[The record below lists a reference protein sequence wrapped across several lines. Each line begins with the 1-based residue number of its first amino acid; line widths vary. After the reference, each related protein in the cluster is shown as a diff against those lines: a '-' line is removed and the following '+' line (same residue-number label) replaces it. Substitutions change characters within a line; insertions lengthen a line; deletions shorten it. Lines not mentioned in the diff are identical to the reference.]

1 MRELF
6 DITPH
11 STGPGF
17 RMRLKT
23 GEIDVPDGR
32 GGYIVSSGM
41 GSGKTES
48 IKSLIR
54 HKHDE
59 GILYCVDTKD
69 ELEKMFGW
77 IVENLVVE
85 GVLRMED
92 VMIISSDP
100 GRADF
105 LGQYRDNPGV
115 LMEKKVILI
124 THVRFWT
131 DLINHFLIYK
141 PQKEVAPFDGDFR
154 TLMGRDDLRGYVI
167 FDETPTFI
175 NPFVEFD
182 RSMLGIFGKTDE
194 NGNIVCKPPEELGRY
209 YDLFIR
215 GGKNDLFNQAY
226 RINRMKRDVVLGL
239 IPKYYGSWV
248 MSDTDKVGITFYPVD
263 LCPGGMTISTHILI
277 FEGAGNILFR
287 GSTRFTLLDTESKYN
302 TVTDFRRMDFGLSRK
317 CFDEAGFGTFVKR
330 IGRLIDKPSL
340 IVCWKDING
349 DDDGPGKSGYAE
361 RFRRL
366 LVAEG
371 VDPGLFTVTYYGATD
386 NKSTNSYRDVEQIL
400 LCGDWNLPNTESA
413 KIRRAYGTST
423 DPHSQKDWYFSQL
436 ITRIGIRKHIE
447 GEVYTVWH
455 TDDFDERFIER
466 MDAYFNENRVIG
478 KASVSHND
486 WEKRLDGMKIRSNI
500 KEEIRLLARYDKDM
514 QRAITAHPEGMKDTL
529 ATVYV
534 LLHTFQNHGESLVGG
549 FYILRQHFF
558 LIGVGK
564 VKDGVRVFLTQ
575 LQFLLPLDGGG
586 EIALFITCLG
596 SYVT

>member
-59 GILYCVDTKD
+59 GILYCVDTRD

-105 LGQYRDNPGV
+105 LGQYRDNPEV

-141 PQKEVAPFDGDFR
+141 PGKEVDPFDGDFR

-194 NGNIVCKPPEELGRY
+194 NGNIICKPPEELGRY

-215 GGKNDLFNQAY
+215 GGRNDLFNQAY

-302 TVTDFRRMDFGLSRK
+302 TVTEFRKMDFGLSRK
-317 CFDEAGFGTFVKR
+317 CFDEAGFGIFVER
-330 IGRLIDKPSL
+330 IGRLIDKPTL

-361 RFRRL
+361 RFKRL

-386 NKSTNSYRDVEQIL
+386 NKSTNSYRDVGQIL

-447 GEVYTVWH
+447 GEVYTVWY

-514 QRAITAHPEGMKDTL
+514 QRAITMDSEYTKEVTFCYLEMIGIKRGKRERGRYKALID
-529 ATVYV
+529 V
-534 LLHTFQNHGESLVGG
+534 LKTMGINLV
-549 FYILRQHFF
+549 
-558 LIGVGK
+558 
-564 VKDGVRVFLTQ
+564 
-575 LQFLLPLDGGG
+575 
-586 EIALFITCLG
+586 IA
-596 SYVT
+596 

>member
-17 RMRLKT
+17 RMKLKT
-23 GEIDVPDGR
+23 GEIDVPDES

-59 GILYCVDTKD
+59 GILYCVDTRD

-105 LGQYRDNPGV
+105 LGQYRDNPEV

-215 GGKNDLFNQAY
+215 GGRNDLFNQAY
-226 RINRMKRDVVLGL
+226 RINRMKRDVVLRL

-287 GSTRFTLLDTESKYN
+287 GSTRFTLLDTENKYN
-302 TVTDFRRMDFGLSRK
+302 TVTEFRKTDFGLSRK
-317 CFDEAGFGTFVKR
+317 CFDEVRFGEFVKR
-330 IGRLIDKPSL
+330 ISKLIDKPSL
-340 IVCWKDING
+340 VVCWKDING

-361 RFRRL
+361 RFKRL

-371 VDPGLFTVTYYGATD
+371 VDPNLFTVTYYGATD
-386 NKSTNSYRDVEQIL
+386 NKSTNSYRDIEQIF

-413 KIRRAYGTST
+413 RIRRAYGTTT
-423 DPHSQKDWYFSQL
+423 DSHNQKDWYFSQL

-447 GEVYTVWH
+447 GEVYTVWY
-455 TDDFDERFIER
+455 TDDFDGRFIER
-466 MDAYFNENRVIG
+466 MDAYFNENRVADR
-478 KASVSHND
+478 KSVSNTD
-486 WEKRLDGMKIRSNI
+486 WEKRLEGMRIRSNI
-500 KEEIRLLARYDKDM
+500 KEEIRLLAKYDKDM
-514 QRAITAHPEGMKDTL
+514 QRAITMNDEYTKEVTFCYLDMIGIKRSARERRYYRKLIETL
-529 ATVYV
+529 GKLKIT
-534 LLHTFQNHGESLVGG
+534 LV
-549 FYILRQHFF
+549 IQ
-558 LIGVGK
+558 
-564 VKDGVRVFLTQ
+564 
-575 LQFLLPLDGGG
+575 
-586 EIALFITCLG
+586 
-596 SYVT
+596 

>member
-1 MRELF
+1 MISGKEAAMRERF

-59 GILYCVDTKD
+59 GILYCVDTRD

-105 LGQYRDNPGV
+105 LGQYRDNPEV

-215 GGKNDLFNQAY
+215 GGRNDLFNQAY
-226 RINRMKRDVVLGL
+226 RINRMKRDVVLRL

-302 TVTDFRRMDFGLSRK
+302 TVTDFKRMDFGLSRK

-361 RFRRL
+361 RFKRL

-447 GEVYTVWH
+447 GEVYTVWY

-486 WEKRLDGMKIRSNI
+486 WEKRLEGMKIRSNI
-500 KEEIRLLARYDKDM
+500 KEEIRLMARYDKDM
-514 QRAITAHPEGMKDTL
+514 QRAITMDSEYTKEVTFAYLEMIGIKRYVRERRKYDRLLETL
-529 ATVYV
+529 NKLKIT
-534 LLHTFQNHGESLVGG
+534 LV
-549 FYILRQHFF
+549 I
-558 LIGVGK
+558 K
-564 VKDGVRVFLTQ
+564 
-575 LQFLLPLDGGG
+575 
-586 EIALFITCLG
+586 
-596 SYVT
+596 

>member
-115 LMEKKVILI
+115 IMEKKVILI

-141 PQKEVAPFDGDFR
+141 PRKEVAPFDGDFR

-215 GGKNDLFNQAY
+215 GGRNDLFNQAY

-239 IPKYYGSWV
+239 IPKYYGSWM

-263 LCPGGMTISTHILI
+263 LCPGGMTISTHVLI

-436 ITRIGIRKHIE
+436 ITRIGIRKHIQ
-447 GEVYTVWH
+447 GEVYTVWY

-486 WEKRLDGMKIRSNI
+486 REKRLEGMKIRSNI

-514 QRAITAHPEGMKDTL
+514 QRAITMDSEYTKEVTFCYLEMIGIKRGKRERGRYKALID
-529 ATVYV
+529 V
-534 LLHTFQNHGESLVGG
+534 LKTMGINLV
-549 FYILRQHFF
+549 
-558 LIGVGK
+558 
-564 VKDGVRVFLTQ
+564 
-575 LQFLLPLDGGG
+575 
-586 EIALFITCLG
+586 IA
-596 SYVT
+596 

>member
-1 MRELF
+1 MISGKEAAMRELF

-514 QRAITAHPEGMKDTL
+514 QRAITMDSEYTKEVTFCYLEMIGIKRGKRERGRYKALID
-529 ATVYV
+529 V
-534 LLHTFQNHGESLVGG
+534 LKTMGINLV
-549 FYILRQHFF
+549 
-558 LIGVGK
+558 
-564 VKDGVRVFLTQ
+564 
-575 LQFLLPLDGGG
+575 
-586 EIALFITCLG
+586 IA
-596 SYVT
+596 

>member
-69 ELEKMFGW
+69 GLEKMFGW

-92 VMIISSDP
+92 VMIISSAP

-105 LGQYRDNPGV
+105 LGQYRDNPGM
-115 LMEKKVILI
+115 LMEKKILLI

-194 NGNIVCKPPEELGRY
+194 NGDIVCKPPEELGRY

-215 GGKNDLFNQAY
+215 GGRNDLFNQSY

-239 IPKYYGSWV
+239 IPKYYGSWM
-248 MSDTDKVGITFYPVD
+248 MSDTDRVGITFYPVD

-302 TVTDFRRMDFGLSRK
+302 TVTEFRKMDFGLSRK
-317 CFDEAGFGTFVKR
+317 CFDEVGFGTFVKR

-371 VDPGLFTVTYYGATD
+371 VDSGLFTVTYYGATD

-514 QRAITAHPEGMKDTL
+514 QRAITMDSEYTKEVTFCYLEEILGIKRSARERRYYKKLIEALGRLKITL
-529 ATVYV
+529 VI
-534 LLHTFQNHGESLVGG
+534 Q
-549 FYILRQHFF
+549 
-558 LIGVGK
+558 
-564 VKDGVRVFLTQ
+564 
-575 LQFLLPLDGGG
+575 
-586 EIALFITCLG
+586 
-596 SYVT
+596 

>member
-92 VMIISSDP
+92 VMIISSAP

-141 PQKEVAPFDGDFR
+141 PRKEVAPFDGDFR

-215 GGKNDLFNQAY
+215 GGRNDLFNQAY

-317 CFDEAGFGTFVKR
+317 CFDEKGFGTFVKR

-466 MDAYFNENRVIG
+466 MDTYFNENRVIG

-486 WEKRLDGMKIRSNI
+486 WEKRLDGMRIRSNI
-500 KEEIRLLARYDKDM
+500 KEEIRLLAKYDKDM
-514 QRAITAHPEGMKDTL
+514 QRAITMDSEYTKEVTFAYLEMIGIKRGKRERGRYKALID
-529 ATVYV
+529 V
-534 LLHTFQNHGESLVGG
+534 LKTMGINLV
-549 FYILRQHFF
+549 
-558 LIGVGK
+558 
-564 VKDGVRVFLTQ
+564 
-575 LQFLLPLDGGG
+575 
-586 EIALFITCLG
+586 IA
-596 SYVT
+596 

>member
-6 DITPH
+6 DIIPH

-23 GEIDVPDGR
+23 GEIDVPDES

-54 HKHDE
+54 HKHSE
-59 GILYCVDTKD
+59 GILYCVDTRD

-105 LGQYRDNPGV
+105 LGQYRDNPEV

-141 PQKEVAPFDGDFR
+141 PGKEVAPFDGDFR
-154 TLMGRDDLRGYVI
+154 TLMGRDDLRGYII

-194 NGNIVCKPPEELGRY
+194 NGNITCKSPEEMNRY

-215 GGKNDLFNQAY
+215 GGRNDLFNQAY
-226 RINRMKRDVVLGL
+226 RINRIKRDVVLGL
-239 IPKYYGSWV
+239 IPKYYDSWM
-248 MSDTDKVGITFYPVD
+248 MSDTDRVGITFYPVD
-263 LCPGGMTISTHILI
+263 LCPEGMTISTHILI

-287 GSTRFTLLDTESKYN
+287 GSTRFTLLDTENKYN
-302 TVTDFRRMDFGLSRK
+302 TVTEFRKMDFGLSRK
-317 CFDEAGFGTFVKR
+317 CFDEVRFGEFVKR
-330 IGRLIDKPSL
+330 ISKLIDKPSL
-340 IVCWKDING
+340 VVCWKDING

-371 VDPGLFTVTYYGATD
+371 VGPDLFTVTYYGATD
-386 NKSTNSYRDVEQIL
+386 NKSTNSYRDIEQIF

-413 KIRRAYGTST
+413 KIRRAYGTTT

-447 GEVYTVWH
+447 GEVYTVWY
-455 TDDFDERFIER
+455 TDDFDGRFIER
-466 MDAYFNENRVIG
+466 MDAYFNENRVADR
-478 KASVSHND
+478 KSVSNTD
-486 WEKRLDGMKIRSNI
+486 WEKKLEGMRIRSNI
-500 KEEIRLLARYDKDM
+500 KEEIRLLAKYDKDI
-514 QRAITAHPEGMKDTL
+514 QKAITMDDEYTKEVTFAYLEMIGIKRYVRERRKYDRLVETL
-529 ATVYV
+529 SK
-534 LLHTFQNHGESLVGG
+534 L
-549 FYILRQHFF
+549 
-558 LIGVGK
+558 K
-564 VKDGVRVFLTQ
+564 
-575 LQFLLPLDGGG
+575 
-586 EIALFITCLG
+586 IALVIK
-596 SYVT
+596 

>member
-77 IVENLVVE
+77 IVENLVME

-141 PQKEVAPFDGDFR
+141 PRKEVAPFDGDFR

-215 GGKNDLFNQAY
+215 GGRNDLFNQAY

-317 CFDEAGFGTFVKR
+317 CFDEKGFGTFVKR

-486 WEKRLDGMKIRSNI
+486 WEKRLEGMKIRSNI

-514 QRAITAHPEGMKDTL
+514 QRAITMDSEYTKEVTFAYLEMIGIKRYVRERRKYDRLLETL
-529 ATVYV
+529 SKLKIT
-534 LLHTFQNHGESLVGG
+534 LV
-549 FYILRQHFF
+549 I
-558 LIGVGK
+558 K
-564 VKDGVRVFLTQ
+564 
-575 LQFLLPLDGGG
+575 
-586 EIALFITCLG
+586 
-596 SYVT
+596 

>member
-141 PQKEVAPFDGDFR
+141 PQKEVAPFDCDFR

-486 WEKRLDGMKIRSNI
+486 WEKRLEGMKIRSNI

-514 QRAITAHPEGMKDTL
+514 QRAITMDSEYTKEVTFCYLEMIGIKRGKRERGRYKALID
-529 ATVYV
+529 V
-534 LLHTFQNHGESLVGG
+534 LKTMGINLV
-549 FYILRQHFF
+549 
-558 LIGVGK
+558 
-564 VKDGVRVFLTQ
+564 
-575 LQFLLPLDGGG
+575 
-586 EIALFITCLG
+586 IA
-596 SYVT
+596 

>member
-23 GEIDVPDGR
+23 GEIDVPDES

-59 GILYCVDTKD
+59 GILYCVDTRD

-105 LGQYRDNPGV
+105 LGQYRDNPEI

-141 PQKEVAPFDGDFR
+141 PGKEVDPFDGDFR
-154 TLMGRDDLRGYVI
+154 ALMRRDDLRRYII

-194 NGNIVCKPPEELGRY
+194 NGNIVCKPPEELDRY

-215 GGKNDLFNQAY
+215 GGRNDLFNQAY

-239 IPKYYGSWV
+239 IPKYYGSWM
-248 MSDTDKVGITFYPVD
+248 MSDTDRVGITFYPVD
-263 LCPGGMTISTHILI
+263 LCPEGMTISTHVLI

-302 TVTDFRRMDFGLSRK
+302 TVTEFRKMDFGLSRK
-317 CFDEAGFGTFVKR
+317 CFDEVGFGTFVKR

-386 NKSTNSYRDVEQIL
+386 NKSTNSYRDVEQIF

-413 KIRRAYGTST
+413 KIRRAYGTTT

-447 GEVYTVWH
+447 GEVYTVWY
-455 TDDFDERFIER
+455 TDDFDDRFIER
-466 MDAYFNENRVIG
+466 MDAYFNENRVVDR
-478 KASVSHND
+478 KSVSHND
-486 WEKRLDGMKIRSNI
+486 WEKRLEGMKIRSNL
-500 KEEIRLLARYDKDM
+500 KDEIILLARYDKDM
-514 QRAITAHPEGMKDTL
+514 QKAITMDDEYTKEVTFVYLEMIGIKRYVRERRKYDRLVETL
-529 ATVYV
+529 SKLKIT
-534 LLHTFQNHGESLVGG
+534 LV
-549 FYILRQHFF
+549 I
-558 LIGVGK
+558 K
-564 VKDGVRVFLTQ
+564 
-575 LQFLLPLDGGG
+575 
-586 EIALFITCLG
+586 
-596 SYVT
+596 

>member
-17 RMRLKT
+17 RMGLKT
-23 GEIDVPDGR
+23 GEIDVPDES

-54 HKHDE
+54 HKHSE
-59 GILYCVDTKD
+59 GILYCVDTRD

-105 LGQYRDNPGV
+105 LGQYRDNPEV

-141 PQKEVAPFDGDFR
+141 PGKEVDPFDGDFR
-154 TLMGRDDLRGYVI
+154 ALMGRDDLRGYVI

-175 NPFVEFD
+175 SPFVEFD

-215 GGKNDLFNQAY
+215 GGRNDLFNQAY

-239 IPKYYGSWV
+239 IPKYYGSWM

-263 LCPGGMTISTHILI
+263 LCPEGMTISTHILI

-287 GSTRFTLLDTESKYN
+287 GSTRFTLLDTENKYN

-386 NKSTNSYRDVEQIL
+386 NKSTNSYRDARQII

-413 KIRRAYGTST
+413 KIRRAYGTTT

-447 GEVYTVWH
+447 GEVYTVWY

-466 MDAYFNENRVIG
+466 MDAYFNENRVVDR
-478 KASVSHND
+478 KSVSHND
-486 WEKRLDGMKIRSNI
+486 WEKRLEGMKIRSNL
-500 KEEIRLLARYDKDM
+500 KDEIILLARYDKDM
-514 QRAITAHPEGMKDTL
+514 QKAITMDDEYTKEVTFVYLEMIGIKRYVRERRKYDRLVETL
-529 ATVYV
+529 SKLKIT
-534 LLHTFQNHGESLVGG
+534 LV
-549 FYILRQHFF
+549 I
-558 LIGVGK
+558 K
-564 VKDGVRVFLTQ
+564 
-575 LQFLLPLDGGG
+575 
-586 EIALFITCLG
+586 
-596 SYVT
+596 

>member
-386 NKSTNSYRDVEQIL
+386 NKSTNSYRDVEQIF

-413 KIRRAYGTST
+413 KIRRAYGTTT

-447 GEVYTVWH
+447 GEVYTVWY

-466 MDAYFNENRVIG
+466 MDAYFNENRVVDR
-478 KASVSHND
+478 KSVSHND
-486 WEKRLDGMKIRSNI
+486 WEKRLEGMKIRSNL
-500 KEEIRLLARYDKDM
+500 KDEIILLARYDKDM
-514 QRAITAHPEGMKDTL
+514 QKAITMDDEYTKEVTFVYLEMIGIKRYVRERRKYDRLVETL
-529 ATVYV
+529 SKLKIT
-534 LLHTFQNHGESLVGG
+534 LV
-549 FYILRQHFF
+549 I
-558 LIGVGK
+558 K
-564 VKDGVRVFLTQ
+564 
-575 LQFLLPLDGGG
+575 
-586 EIALFITCLG
+586 
-596 SYVT
+596 

>member
-1 MRELF
+1 MISGKEAAMRELF

-59 GILYCVDTKD
+59 GILYCVDTRD

-105 LGQYRDNPGV
+105 LGQYRDNPEV

-215 GGKNDLFNQAY
+215 GGRNDLFNQAY
-226 RINRMKRDVVLGL
+226 GINRMKRDVVLRL

-302 TVTDFRRMDFGLSRK
+302 TVTDFKRMDFGLSRK

-361 RFRRL
+361 RFKRL

-447 GEVYTVWH
+447 GEVYTVWY

-486 WEKRLDGMKIRSNI
+486 WEKRLEGMKIRSNI
-500 KEEIRLLARYDKDM
+500 KEEIRLMARYDKDM
-514 QRAITAHPEGMKDTL
+514 QRAITMDSEYTKEVTFAYLEMIGIKRYVRERRKYDRLLETL
-529 ATVYV
+529 NKLKIT
-534 LLHTFQNHGESLVGG
+534 LV
-549 FYILRQHFF
+549 I
-558 LIGVGK
+558 K
-564 VKDGVRVFLTQ
+564 
-575 LQFLLPLDGGG
+575 
-586 EIALFITCLG
+586 
-596 SYVT
+596 

>member
-6 DITPH
+6 DIIPH

-23 GEIDVPDGR
+23 GEIDVPDES

-54 HKHDE
+54 HKHSE
-59 GILYCVDTKD
+59 GILYCVDTRD

-105 LGQYRDNPGV
+105 LGQYRDNPEV

-141 PQKEVAPFDGDFR
+141 PGKEVDPFDGDFR
-154 TLMGRDDLRGYVI
+154 ALMGRDDLRGYVI

-175 NPFVEFD
+175 SPFVEFD

-215 GGKNDLFNQAY
+215 GGRNDLFNQAY

-239 IPKYYGSWV
+239 IPKYYGSWM

-263 LCPGGMTISTHILI
+263 LCPEGMTISTHILI

-386 NKSTNSYRDVEQIL
+386 NKSTNSYRDIEQIL

-486 WEKRLDGMKIRSNI
+486 WEKRLEGMKIRSNL
-500 KEEIRLLARYDKDM
+500 KDEIILLARYDKDM
-514 QRAITAHPEGMKDTL
+514 QKAITMDDEYTKEVTFAYLEEILGIRRSARERRYYRKLIEALGRLKITL
-529 ATVYV
+529 VI
-534 LLHTFQNHGESLVGG
+534 Q
-549 FYILRQHFF
+549 
-558 LIGVGK
+558 
-564 VKDGVRVFLTQ
+564 
-575 LQFLLPLDGGG
+575 
-586 EIALFITCLG
+586 
-596 SYVT
+596 

>member
-1 MRELF
+1 MISGKEAAMRELF

-59 GILYCVDTKD
+59 GILYCVDTRD

-105 LGQYRDNPGV
+105 LGQYRDNPEV

-154 TLMGRDDLRGYVI
+154 TLMGRDDLREYVI

-215 GGKNDLFNQAY
+215 GGRNDLFNQAY
-226 RINRMKRDVVLGL
+226 RINRMKRDVVLRL

-302 TVTDFRRMDFGLSRK
+302 TVTDFKRMDFGLSRK

-361 RFRRL
+361 RFKRL

-447 GEVYTVWH
+447 GEVYTVWY

-500 KEEIRLLARYDKDM
+500 KEEIRLMARYDKDM
-514 QRAITAHPEGMKDTL
+514 QRAITMDSEYTKEVTFAYLEMIGIKRYVRERRKYDRLLETL
-529 ATVYV
+529 NKLKIT
-534 LLHTFQNHGESLVGG
+534 LV
-549 FYILRQHFF
+549 I
-558 LIGVGK
+558 K
-564 VKDGVRVFLTQ
+564 
-575 LQFLLPLDGGG
+575 
-586 EIALFITCLG
+586 
-596 SYVT
+596 

>member
-59 GILYCVDTKD
+59 GILYCVDTRD

-105 LGQYRDNPGV
+105 LGQYRDNPEV

-215 GGKNDLFNQAY
+215 GGRNDLFNQAY
-226 RINRMKRDVVLGL
+226 RINRMKRDVVLRL

-302 TVTDFRRMDFGLSRK
+302 TVTDFKRMDFGLSRK

-361 RFRRL
+361 RFKRL

-447 GEVYTVWH
+447 GEVYTVWY

-486 WEKRLDGMKIRSNI
+486 WEKRLEGMKIRSNI
-500 KEEIRLLARYDKDM
+500 KEEIRLMARYDKPDLKI
-514 QRAITAHPEGMKDTL
+514 AVITVTTATPAVEPDYCKYHNRTLIRFPWSIDYKKMK
-529 ATVYV
+529 
-534 LLHTFQNHGESLVGG
+534 
-549 FYILRQHFF
+549 
-558 LIGVGK
+558 
-564 VKDGVRVFLTQ
+564 
-575 LQFLLPLDGGG
+575 P
-586 EIALFITCLG
+586 
-596 SYVT
+596 

>member
-194 NGNIVCKPPEELGRY
+194 NGNIVCKPPEELDRY

-215 GGKNDLFNQAY
+215 GGRNDLFNQAY

-239 IPKYYGSWV
+239 IPKYYGSWM

-263 LCPGGMTISTHILI
+263 LCPEDMTISTHVLI

-330 IGRLIDKPSL
+330 IGRLIDNPSL
-340 IVCWKDING
+340 IVCWKDIDG

-371 VDPGLFTVTYYGATD
+371 VGPGLFTVTYYGATD

-436 ITRIGIRKHIE
+436 ITRIGIRKHIQ
-447 GEVYTVWH
+447 GEVYTVWY
-455 TDDFDERFIER
+455 TDDFDGRFIER

-478 KASVSHND
+478 RSPVSNND
-486 WEKRLDGMKIRSNI
+486 WEKRLEGMRIRSNI
-500 KEEIRLLARYDKDM
+500 KKEIRLLTGYDRDM
-514 QRAITAHPEGMKDTL
+514 QRAIVMEQKYTKEVTFAYLEMIGIKRGKRERGRYKALID
-529 ATVYV
+529 V
-534 LLHTFQNHGESLVGG
+534 LKTMGINLV
-549 FYILRQHFF
+549 
-558 LIGVGK
+558 
-564 VKDGVRVFLTQ
+564 
-575 LQFLLPLDGGG
+575 
-586 EIALFITCLG
+586 IA
-596 SYVT
+596 

>member
-105 LGQYRDNPGV
+105 LGQYRDNPEV

-215 GGKNDLFNQAY
+215 GGRNDLFNQAY

-302 TVTDFRRMDFGLSRK
+302 TVTDFKRMDFGLSRK

-361 RFRRL
+361 RFKRL

-447 GEVYTVWH
+447 GEVYTVWY

-514 QRAITAHPEGMKDTL
+514 QRAITMDSEYTKEVTFAYLEMIGIKRGKRERGRYKALID
-529 ATVYV
+529 V
-534 LLHTFQNHGESLVGG
+534 LKTMGINLV
-549 FYILRQHFF
+549 
-558 LIGVGK
+558 
-564 VKDGVRVFLTQ
+564 
-575 LQFLLPLDGGG
+575 
-586 EIALFITCLG
+586 IA
-596 SYVT
+596 

>member
-1 MRELF
+1 MISGKEAAMRELF

-59 GILYCVDTKD
+59 GILYCVDTRD

-215 GGKNDLFNQAY
+215 GGRNDLFNQAY
-226 RINRMKRDVVLGL
+226 RINRMKRDVVLRL

-447 GEVYTVWH
+447 GEVYTVWY

-486 WEKRLDGMKIRSNI
+486 WEKRLEGMKIRSNI
-500 KEEIRLLARYDKDM
+500 KEEIRLMARYDKDM
-514 QRAITAHPEGMKDTL
+514 QRAITMDSEYTKEVTFAYLEMIGIKRYVRERRKYDRLLETL
-529 ATVYV
+529 NKLKIT
-534 LLHTFQNHGESLVGG
+534 LV
-549 FYILRQHFF
+549 I
-558 LIGVGK
+558 K
-564 VKDGVRVFLTQ
+564 
-575 LQFLLPLDGGG
+575 
-586 EIALFITCLG
+586 
-596 SYVT
+596 

>member
-1 MRELF
+1 MIRRKEAAMRELF

-131 DLINHFLIYK
+131 DLINYFLIYK

-194 NGNIVCKPPEELGRY
+194 NGNIVCKPPEELDRY

-215 GGKNDLFNQAY
+215 GGRNDLFNQAY

-436 ITRIGIRKHIE
+436 ITRIGIRKHIQ
-447 GEVYTVWH
+447 GEVYTVWY
-455 TDDFDERFIER
+455 TDDFDGRFIER

-478 KASVSHND
+478 RSPVSNND
-486 WEKRLDGMKIRSNI
+486 WEKRLEGMRIRSNI
-500 KEEIRLLARYDKDM
+500 KKEIRLLTGYDRDM
-514 QRAITAHPEGMKDTL
+514 QRAIVMEQKYTKEVTFAYLEMIGIKRGKRERGRYKALID
-529 ATVYV
+529 V
-534 LLHTFQNHGESLVGG
+534 LKTMGINLV
-549 FYILRQHFF
+549 
-558 LIGVGK
+558 
-564 VKDGVRVFLTQ
+564 
-575 LQFLLPLDGGG
+575 
-586 EIALFITCLG
+586 IA
-596 SYVT
+596 

>member
-6 DITPH
+6 DITPR

-23 GEIDVPDGR
+23 GEIDVPDES

-54 HKHDE
+54 HKHSE

-105 LGQYRDNPGV
+105 LGQYRDNPEV

-141 PQKEVAPFDGDFR
+141 PGKEVDPFDGDFR
-154 TLMGRDDLRGYVI
+154 ALMRRDDLRRYII

-182 RSMLGIFGKTDE
+182 RSILGIFGKTDE
-194 NGNIVCKPPEELGRY
+194 DGNITCKSPEEMNRY

-215 GGKNDLFNQAY
+215 GGRNDLFNQAY
-226 RINRMKRDVVLGL
+226 RINRIKRDVVLGL
-239 IPKYYGSWV
+239 IPKYYGSWM

-263 LCPGGMTISTHILI
+263 LCPEDVVISTHILI

-302 TVTDFRRMDFGLSRK
+302 TVTEFRKTDFGLSRK
-317 CFDEAGFGTFVKR
+317 CFDEVRFGEFVKR
-330 IGRLIDKPSL
+330 ISKLIDKPSL
-340 IVCWKDING
+340 VVCWKDING

-371 VDPGLFTVTYYGATD
+371 VDPDLFTVTYYGATD
-386 NKSTNSYRDVEQIL
+386 NKSTNSYRDARQII

-413 KIRRAYGTST
+413 RIRRAYGTTT

-447 GEVYTVWH
+447 GEVYTVWY
-455 TDDFDERFIER
+455 TDDFDGRFIER
-466 MDAYFNENRVIG
+466 MDAYFNENRVADR
-478 KASVSHND
+478 KSVSNTD
-486 WEKRLDGMKIRSNI
+486 WEKKLEGMRIRSNI
-500 KEEIRLLARYDKDM
+500 KEEIRLLAKYDKDM
-514 QRAITAHPEGMKDTL
+514 QRAITMDDEYTKEVTFAYLEMIGIKRGKRERGRYKALID
-529 ATVYV
+529 V
-534 LLHTFQNHGESLVGG
+534 LKTMGINLV
-549 FYILRQHFF
+549 
-558 LIGVGK
+558 
-564 VKDGVRVFLTQ
+564 
-575 LQFLLPLDGGG
+575 
-586 EIALFITCLG
+586 IA
-596 SYVT
+596 

>member
-1 MRELF
+1 MISGKEAAMRELF

-59 GILYCVDTKD
+59 GILYCVDTRD

-105 LGQYRDNPGV
+105 LGQYRDNPEV

-215 GGKNDLFNQAY
+215 GGRIDLFNQAF

-302 TVTDFRRMDFGLSRK
+302 TVTEFRKMDFGLSRK
-317 CFDEAGFGTFVKR
+317 CFDEAGFGIFVER
-330 IGRLIDKPSL
+330 IGRLIDKPTL

-361 RFRRL
+361 RFKRL

-386 NKSTNSYRDVEQIL
+386 NKSTNSYRDVGQIL

-447 GEVYTVWH
+447 GEVYTVWY

-486 WEKRLDGMKIRSNI
+486 WEKRLEGMKIRSNI
-500 KEEIRLLARYDKDM
+500 KEEIRLMARYDKDM
-514 QRAITAHPEGMKDTL
+514 QRAITMDSEYTKEVTFAYLEMIGIKRYVRERRKYDRLLETL
-529 ATVYV
+529 NKLKIT
-534 LLHTFQNHGESLVGG
+534 LV
-549 FYILRQHFF
+549 I
-558 LIGVGK
+558 K
-564 VKDGVRVFLTQ
+564 
-575 LQFLLPLDGGG
+575 
-586 EIALFITCLG
+586 
-596 SYVT
+596 

>member
-23 GEIDVPDGR
+23 GEIDVPDES

-59 GILYCVDTKD
+59 GILYCVDTRD

-85 GVLRMED
+85 GVLRMEE

-105 LGQYRDNPGV
+105 LGQYRDNPEI

-141 PQKEVAPFDGDFR
+141 PGKEVDPFDGDFR
-154 TLMGRDDLRGYVI
+154 ALMRRDDLRRYII

-194 NGNIVCKPPEELGRY
+194 NGNITCKSPEEMNRY

-215 GGKNDLFNQAY
+215 GGRNDLFNQAY

-239 IPKYYGSWV
+239 IPKYYDSWM

-263 LCPGGMTISTHILI
+263 LCPEDVVISTHILI

-287 GSTRFTLLDTESKYN
+287 GSTRFTLLDTENKYN

-317 CFDEAGFGTFVKR
+317 DFDEKGFGTFVKR
-330 IGRLIDKPSL
+330 ISKLIDKPTL

-486 WEKRLDGMKIRSNI
+486 WEKRLEGMKIRSNI

-514 QRAITAHPEGMKDTL
+514 QRAITMDSEYTKEVTFCYLEMIGIKRGKRERGRYKALID
-529 ATVYV
+529 V
-534 LLHTFQNHGESLVGG
+534 LKTMGINLV
-549 FYILRQHFF
+549 
-558 LIGVGK
+558 
-564 VKDGVRVFLTQ
+564 
-575 LQFLLPLDGGG
+575 
-586 EIALFITCLG
+586 IA
-596 SYVT
+596 

>member
-59 GILYCVDTKD
+59 GILYCVDTRD

-105 LGQYRDNPGV
+105 LGQYRDNPEV

-141 PQKEVAPFDGDFR
+141 PGKEVDPFDGDFR

-215 GGKNDLFNQAY
+215 GGRNDLFNQAY
-226 RINRMKRDVVLGL
+226 RINRMKRDVVLRL

-302 TVTDFRRMDFGLSRK
+302 TVTDFKRMDFGLSRK

-361 RFRRL
+361 RFKRL

-386 NKSTNSYRDVEQIL
+386 NKSTNSYRDVGQIL

-447 GEVYTVWH
+447 GEVYTVWY

-514 QRAITAHPEGMKDTL
+514 QRAITMDSEYTKEVTFAYLEMIGIKRYVRERRKYDRLLETL
-529 ATVYV
+529 NKLKIT
-534 LLHTFQNHGESLVGG
+534 LV
-549 FYILRQHFF
+549 I
-558 LIGVGK
+558 K
-564 VKDGVRVFLTQ
+564 
-575 LQFLLPLDGGG
+575 
-586 EIALFITCLG
+586 
-596 SYVT
+596 

>member
-59 GILYCVDTKD
+59 GILYCVDTRD

-105 LGQYRDNPGV
+105 LGQYRDSPGV

-141 PQKEVAPFDGDFR
+141 PRKEVAPFDGDFR

-194 NGNIVCKPPEELGRY
+194 NDNIVCKPPEELGRY

-215 GGKNDLFNQAY
+215 GGRNDLFNQAY

-239 IPKYYGSWV
+239 IPKYYGSWM

-263 LCPGGMTISTHILI
+263 LCPEDMTISTHVLI

-317 CFDEAGFGTFVKR
+317 CLDEAGVGEFVKR

-466 MDAYFNENRVIG
+466 IDAYFNENRVIG

-514 QRAITAHPEGMKDTL
+514 QRAITMDSEYTKEVTFCYLEMVGIKRGKRERGRYKALID
-529 ATVYV
+529 V
-534 LLHTFQNHGESLVGG
+534 LKTMGINLV
-549 FYILRQHFF
+549 
-558 LIGVGK
+558 
-564 VKDGVRVFLTQ
+564 
-575 LQFLLPLDGGG
+575 
-586 EIALFITCLG
+586 IA
-596 SYVT
+596 

>member
-1 MRELF
+1 MISGKEAAMRELF

-59 GILYCVDTKD
+59 GILYCVDTRD

-105 LGQYRDNPGV
+105 LGQYRDNPEV

-194 NGNIVCKPPEELGRY
+194 NGNIICKPPEELGRY

-215 GGKNDLFNQAY
+215 GGRNDLFNQAY

-302 TVTDFRRMDFGLSRK
+302 TVTDFKRMDFGLSRK

-361 RFRRL
+361 RFKRL

-386 NKSTNSYRDVEQIL
+386 NKSTNSYRDVGQIL

-447 GEVYTVWH
+447 GEVYTVWY

-514 QRAITAHPEGMKDTL
+514 QRAITMDSEYTKEVTFAYLEMIGIKRYVRERRKYDRLLETL
-529 ATVYV
+529 NKLKIT
-534 LLHTFQNHGESLVGG
+534 LV
-549 FYILRQHFF
+549 I
-558 LIGVGK
+558 K
-564 VKDGVRVFLTQ
+564 
-575 LQFLLPLDGGG
+575 
-586 EIALFITCLG
+586 
-596 SYVT
+596 

>member
-17 RMRLKT
+17 RMKLKT
-23 GEIDVPDGR
+23 GEIDVPDES

-59 GILYCVDTKD
+59 GILYCVDTRD

-105 LGQYRDNPGV
+105 LGQYRDNPEV

-141 PQKEVAPFDGDFR
+141 PQKEVEPFDGDFR

-215 GGKNDLFNQAY
+215 GGRNDLFNQAY
-226 RINRMKRDVVLGL
+226 RINRIKRDVVLGL
-239 IPKYYGSWV
+239 IPKYYDSWM
-248 MSDTDKVGITFYPVD
+248 MSDTDKMGITFYPVD

-287 GSTRFTLLDTESKYN
+287 GSTRFTLLDTENKYN
-302 TVTDFRRMDFGLSRK
+302 TVTEFRKTDFGLSRK
-317 CFDEAGFGTFVKR
+317 CFDEVRFGEFVKR
-330 IGRLIDKPSL
+330 ISKLIDKPSL
-340 IVCWKDING
+340 VVCWKDING

-361 RFRRL
+361 RFKRL

-371 VDPGLFTVTYYGATD
+371 VDPNLFTVTYYGATD
-386 NKSTNSYRDVEQIL
+386 NKSTNSYRDIEQIF

-413 KIRRAYGTST
+413 RIRRAYGTTT
-423 DPHSQKDWYFSQL
+423 DSHNQKDWYFSQL

-447 GEVYTVWH
+447 GEVYTVWY
-455 TDDFDERFIER
+455 TDDFDGRFIER
-466 MDAYFNENRVIG
+466 MDAYFNENRVADR
-478 KASVSHND
+478 KSVSNTD
-486 WEKRLDGMKIRSNI
+486 WEKRLEGMRIRSNI
-500 KEEIRLLARYDKDM
+500 KEEIRLLAKYDKDM
-514 QRAITAHPEGMKDTL
+514 QRAITMNDEYTKEVTFCYLDMIGIKRSARERRYYRKLIETL
-529 ATVYV
+529 GKLKIT
-534 LLHTFQNHGESLVGG
+534 LV
-549 FYILRQHFF
+549 IQ
-558 LIGVGK
+558 
-564 VKDGVRVFLTQ
+564 
-575 LQFLLPLDGGG
+575 
-586 EIALFITCLG
+586 
-596 SYVT
+596 